1 MRLNSGY
8 YTGWTSGSYDP
19 AAFTGGSANAAATG
33 DRIAAT
39 NIARPPATGGRRPT
53 H

>member
-1 MRLNSGY
+1 M
-8 YTGWTSGSYDP
+8 
-19 AAFTGGSANAAATG
+19 AATVQIIEKNGAAATG